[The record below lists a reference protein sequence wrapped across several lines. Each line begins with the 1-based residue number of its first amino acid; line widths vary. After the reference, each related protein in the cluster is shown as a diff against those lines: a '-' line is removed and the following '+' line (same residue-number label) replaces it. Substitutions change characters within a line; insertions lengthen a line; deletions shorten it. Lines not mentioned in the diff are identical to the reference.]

1 MANMAGVLMSQQL
14 TQSTV
19 GGEFFWQLL
28 YSLFMF
34 GLVVLL
40 SIVVTRLWVKK
51 GAGIATGPKKHLRLL
66 EHLPLGAGKGLC
78 LVKVLDSV
86 LLVSI
91 TDKAI
96 TVLQEFPMTPEF
108 EIETTTATNNI
119 MSLPGWL
126 ARVLQSGKGASDTG
140 DQTAPL
146 SQQSQNFAHELQE
159 RLRRLKEPKV

>member
-1 MANMAGVLMSQQL
+1 MSQQL

-51 GAGIATGPKKHLRLL
+51 GAGIATGPKKHLLLL

-108 EIETTTATNNI
+108 EIETTTA
-119 MSLPGWL
+119 LPGWL
-126 ARVLQSGKGASDTG
+126 ARVLQPGKGASDTA

-146 SQQSQNFAHELQE
+146 SLQSRNFAHELQE